1 MSKDK
6 ADLSPERQSEIRD
19 LANMPDSYI
28 NTDDIPETTE
38 WADARR
44 GLFFWPVN
52 MRPKR
57 ERNLTCDR
65 WITMGIRTAITL
77 ALVMATVNVKQAGAQ
92 ATAVSGSGGNP
103 TGQIETARSTT
114 GLTEQRNGF
123 YLRGGVNLDLSS
135 NTRFG
140 DDDCLSVS
148 PAALYG
154 CGKGIGGSPLGS
166 TGDFG
171 TMTGGEIGFGYAAT
185 PLLRFEA
192 LLQYRPGF
200 TYQGNANF
208 VQTTG
213 DQEVTAELSSVSGML
228 AAYLDLPGFGPFR
241 PFLGSGG
248 GLNIVDIEDTH
259 MTFPNTNTIVPS
271 GRCVDFAVMMT
282 AGFATTLW
290 ADLAL
295 DVGWRYTD
303 WGFVAT
309 GVDTGRVIWRDGRRD
324 PLELELAETR
334 AKLSGHGLLLSLRYA
349 L

>member
-1 MSKDK
+1 MTS
-6 ADLSPERQSEIRD
+6 
-19 LANMPDSYI
+19 
-28 NTDDIPETTE
+28 
-38 WADARR
+38 
-44 GLFFWPVN
+44 
-52 MRPKR
+52 
-57 ERNLTCDR
+57 DR
-65 WITMGIRTAITL
+65 WIAMGIRTAIAL
-77 ALVMATVNVKQAGAQ
+77 ALVMATANVRHAGAQ
-92 ATAVSGSGGNP
+92 TTSVSGSGGYP
-103 TGQIETARSTT
+103 SGQIETAQPAS
-114 GLTEQRNGF
+114 GFTEQRIGF

-135 NTRFG
+135 ETRFG
-140 DDDCLSVS
+140 DDDCLSIS

-154 CGKGIGGSPLGS
+154 CGKGIDGSPLGS

-171 TMTGGEIGFGYAAT
+171 TMTGGELGIGYAAT

-208 VQTTG
+208 VQTAG

-228 AAYLDLPGFGPFR
+228 SAYLDLPGFGPFR

-248 GLNIVDIEDTH
+248 GLNVVDIEETH

-271 GRCVDFAVMMT
+271 GRRVDFAVMLT

-290 ADLAL
+290 ANMAL

-334 AKLSGHGLLLSLRYA
+334 AKLSSHGLLLSLRYA
-349 L
+349 FSRGNDASDSG

>member
-1 MSKDK
+1 MMRMPFSRSWSVLVAIPWSVLVGTVVLTLNPQQAVAQSNDP
-6 ADLSPERQSEIRD
+6 ARQITHEGIVTPVTASLGGAAQGTGSIAAALPVGTDTAGMAPVPSPAPSR
-19 LANMPDSYI
+19 Y
-28 NTDDIPETTE
+28 
-38 WADARR
+38 
-44 GLFFWPVN
+44 
-52 MRPKR
+52 
-57 ERNLTCDR
+57 
-65 WITMGIRTAITL
+65 
-77 ALVMATVNVKQAGAQ
+77 
-92 ATAVSGSGGNP
+92 
-103 TGQIETARSTT
+103 
-114 GLTEQRNGF
+114 
-123 YLRGGVNLDLSS
+123 YLRGGANLDHSS
-135 NTRFG
+135 KTRFG

-154 CGKGIGGSPLGS
+154 CGLGIDGTPRGS

-171 TMTGGEIGFGYAAT
+171 TMTGGELGLGYAAT

-241 PFLGSGG
+241 PFLGSGD
-248 GLNIVDIEDTH
+248 GLNVVDIEDTH

-271 GRCVDFAVMMT
+271 GRRVDFAVMMT
-282 AGFATTLW
+282 VGLATTLW
-290 ADLAL
+290 ANMAL

-309 GVDTGRVIWRDGRRD
+309 GVDTGRLIWRDSRRD
-324 PLELELAETR
+324 PVELELAETR
-334 AKLSGHGLLLSLRYA
+334 AKLSSHGLLLSLRYA